1 MDNATN
7 ARPAAGRMAKTR
19 KRKTKGIRVPVTALH
34 LMLLPAAIVI
44 FVYNYLPMLG
54 IVIAFQDFDVG
65 KGPSA
70 FWRSDWVGMANF
82 MRLFG
87 NPDFIRALRNT
98 LTIAMLKMAVGFVV
112 PITVS
117 ILLNE
122 IRRSAVKRTIQ
133 TLIYLPHFISWIILA
148 GLVKDIFGMDGMV
161 NNVLHRVFG
170 SEPRIWLGE
179 NMPFL
184 VILIGSNLW
193 KEFGFNTIVYLAA
206 ITSIDPN
213 LYEAAIVDG
222 ASRLRQTW
230 HITLPGMRP
239 IIVLTGVLSL
249 GGVLNAGFDQI
260 FNLYSFPVYDV
271 ADVIDTLAF
280 RVGFQ
285 GGDYSF
291 GSAIGLFNSTVAMAL
306 ITASY
311 WMAKKFA
318 NYEIF

>member
-1 MDNATN
+1 
-7 ARPAAGRMAKTR
+7 
-19 KRKTKGIRVPVTALH
+19 
-34 LMLLPAAIVI
+34 MLLPAAIVI
-44 FVYNYLPMLG
+44 FIYNYLPMLG
-54 IVIAFQDFDVG
+54 IVIAFQEYDVG
-65 KGPSA
+65 KGLSA
-70 FWRSDWVGMANF
+70 FWRSDWVGMENF
-82 MRLFG
+82 VRLFG
-87 NPDFIRALRNT
+87 NPDFSRALLNT
-98 LTIAMLKMAVGFVV
+98 LTIALMKMAVGFIV
-112 PITVS
+112 PITIA

-122 IRRSAVKRTIQ
+122 IRKSYIKRTIQ
-133 TLIYLPHFISWIILA
+133 TMIYLPHFISWIILA
-148 GLVKDIFGMDGMV
+148 GLVKDIFGMDGIV
-161 NNVLHRVFG
+161 NSLLNKLFG
-170 SEPRIWLGE
+170 TEPRIWLGE
-179 NMPFL
+179 NIPFL
-184 VILIGSNLW
+184 TILIGSNLW

-213 LYEAAIVDG
+213 LYEASIVDG

-249 GGVLNAGFDQI
+249 GGILNAGFDQI
-260 FNLYSFPVYDV
+260 FNLYSFPVYEV

-291 GSAIGLFNSTVAMAL
+291 GAAIGLFNSTIAMTL
-306 ITASY
+306 IVASY